1 MLFKALGSA
10 IDATLFGL
18 LRLAAKPPRKGKRRR
33 KPGPKRKGKRLD

>member
-1 MLFKALGSA
+1 MLFKTVGGL
-10 IDATLFGL
+10 IDSTLLGL